1 MTVESKPKLR
11 LREIDMLYAL
21 GTLLVI
27 LGHSHPNDW
36 STFPGKWIEFIYT
49 FHMPL
54 FFLIAGYLFAY
65 SDSMSRLGY
74 FKWLKEKALRLL
86 TPYVVL
92 TLVTFVPKYALEN
105 GGISGLSISYLLTSF
120 IEPRNGVW
128 GYFWFLPVLFVY
140 YAAFGVF
147 RLIDDWYG
155 LTSHNR
161 HLNIVSESLGL
172 FIGLLLTANIIRIK
186 SDFLGIKDICEF
198 AVYFGVG
205 YLLCKKLSDKDFKIP
220 NFVRIIAVVLFTAGG
235 VASFIW
241 FDSRYSFMKF
251 DFITTFLMLA
261 ACWELGQLLKYAVV
275 PCADFIAHN
284 VFTYYIYSWPAQA
297 VVERLCSHFS
307 TPWYITTPAM
317 FAVGV
322 IFPTAVIFIYRKCTF
337 LHRRPI
343 KLILGMR

>member
-1 MTVESKPKLR
+1 M
-11 LREIDMLYAL
+11 
-21 GTLLVI
+21 
-27 LGHSHPNDW
+27 
-36 STFPGKWIEFIYT
+36 
-49 FHMPL
+49 
-54 FFLIAGYLFAY
+54 
-65 SDSMSRLGY
+65 
-74 FKWLKEKALRLL
+74 
-86 TPYVVL
+86 
-92 TLVTFVPKYALEN
+92 
-105 GGISGLSISYLLTSF
+105 LTSF

-128 GYFWFLPVLFVY
+128 GHFWFLPVLFVY

-155 LTSHNR
+155 LTSYNR
-161 HLNIVSESLGL
+161 HLNTVSKSLGL
-172 FIGLLLTANIIRIK
+172 FIGLLLTANIIRIN
-186 SDFLGIKDICEF
+186 SDFLAIKDICEF

-241 FDSRYSFMKF
+241 FDSRYSFLKF

-284 VFTYYIYSWPAQA
+284 AFTYYIYSWPAQA

-307 TPWYITTPAM
+307 APWYITTPAM

-322 IFPTAVIFIYRKCTF
+322 IFPTAVIFIYSKCPF
-337 LHRRPI
+337 LHRRSI

>member
-128 GYFWFLPVLFVY
+128 GHFWFLPVLFVY
-140 YAAFGVF
+140 YAAFVF
-147 RLIDDWYG
+147 FAS
-155 LTSHNR
+155 LT
-161 HLNIVSESLGL
+161 
-172 FIGLLLTANIIRIK
+172 IGT
-186 SDFLGIKDICEF
+186 
-198 AVYFGVG
+198 V
-205 YLLCKKLSDKDFKIP
+205 
-220 NFVRIIAVVLFTAGG
+220 
-235 VASFIW
+235 
-241 FDSRYSFMKF
+241 
-251 DFITTFLMLA
+251 
-261 ACWELGQLLKYAVV
+261 
-275 PCADFIAHN
+275 
-284 VFTYYIYSWPAQA
+284 
-297 VVERLCSHFS
+297 
-307 TPWYITTPAM
+307 
-317 FAVGV
+317 
-322 IFPTAVIFIYRKCTF
+322 
-337 LHRRPI
+337 
-343 KLILGMR
+343 